1 MNREARDKRPNL
13 RPVEKIE
20 LSEKNLLVRLIL
32 VLVLIT
38 IAGVAIYFG
47 VNGLLAGNAG
57 WTEIDASSSSQTN
70 CSDEFVFQYE
80 VGTGE
85 KSASVEKKALIQ
97 IYSQATE
104 TAYQLFQESARFD
117 DVHNVAYINQHPNEE
132 IEVDPVLYA
141 AFEKLEK
148 AGNRYLY
155 LGTLYEYYDSIFRC
169 DDLSQTVEYDP
180 VNNEEIQG
188 LYRDIV
194 AYGSNPEMIDLE
206 LLGENRVMLKVAKEY
221 LDFCKEEELHSF
233 IHFYWMK
240 NAFITD
246 YLADTIAEKGFT
258 KGIISSDDGYTRN
271 LDTRGVQEYSMNL
284 FDRVDTNIYGAGV
297 MRYQAPVSMVVYRDF
312 PVNKSDGT
320 KYVGINKDRILSR
333 YISFETGQCKAA
345 VPLLVCYTDSQ
356 SCADVMLATADCF
369 LTDSLTEENLA
380 AMKSQGIQYVYGQDY
395 VIHYSDDSLKISD
408 LYEKDGIC
416 YTSTKE

>member
-38 IAGVAIYFG
+38 VAGVAIYFG

-132 IEVDPVLYA
+132 IEVDPDA
-141 AFEKLEK
+141 K
-148 AGNRYLY
+148 
-155 LGTLYEYYDSIFRC
+155 
-169 DDLSQTVEYDP
+169 
-180 VNNEEIQG
+180 NEIE
-188 LYRDIV
+188 D
-194 AYGSNPEMIDLE
+194 
-206 LLGENRVMLKVAKEY
+206 K
-221 LDFCKEEELHSF
+221 
-233 IHFYWMK
+233 
-240 NAFITD
+240 
-246 YLADTIAEKGFT
+246 
-258 KGIISSDDGYTRN
+258 IISWRR
-271 LDTRGVQEYSMNL
+271 RGTVICILEPYMSITIPYS
-284 FDRVDTNIYGAGV
+284 V
-297 MRYQAPVSMVVYRDF
+297 
-312 PVNKSDGT
+312 
-320 KYVGINKDRILSR
+320 
-333 YISFETGQCKAA
+333 
-345 VPLLVCYTDSQ
+345 
-356 SCADVMLATADCF
+356 
-369 LTDSLTEENLA
+369 
-380 AMKSQGIQYVYGQDY
+380 AM
-395 VIHYSDDSLKISD
+395 
-408 LYEKDGIC
+408 IC
-416 YTSTKE
+416 HKQ

>member
-117 DVHNVAYINQHPNEE
+117 GVHNVAYINNHPNEE
-132 IEVDPVLYA
+132 IEVDPVLYE

-155 LGTLYEYYDSIFRC
+155 LGPLYEYYDSIFRC
-169 DDLSQTVEYDP
+169 DDLSQTIEYDP
-180 VNNEEIQG
+180 VNNEEIDS
-188 LYRDIV
+188 LYQQIS
-194 AYGSNPEMIDLE
+194 AYGANPEIINLE
-206 LLGENRVMLKVAKEY
+206 LLGDNRVVLKVAKEY
-221 LDFCKEEELHSF
+221 IDYCKEEELHTY

-284 FDRVDTNIYGAGV
+284 FDRVETNIYGAGV
-297 MRYQAPVSMVVYRDF
+297 MSYQAPVSMVVYRDF

-320 KYVGINKDRILSR
+320 RYIGINKERILSR